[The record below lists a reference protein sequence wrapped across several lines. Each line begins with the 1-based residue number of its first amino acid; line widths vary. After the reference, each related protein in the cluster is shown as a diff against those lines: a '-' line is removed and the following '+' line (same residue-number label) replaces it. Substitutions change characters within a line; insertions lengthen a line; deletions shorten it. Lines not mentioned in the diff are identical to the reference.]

1 MIINEQGEWESES
14 EPEEEAPIYDEEIM
28 QDKGD
33 EIQPDEGDHNCLFLF
48 VCLVLLL
55 KKKRMA
61 SGTIF
66 SIPEA

>member
-1 MIINEQGEWESES
+1 MSKVTGNLKANLRKKLQYKMKKLYKIKVMKFNLMKEII
-14 EPEEEAPIYDEEIM
+14 IV
-28 QDKGD
+28 
-33 EIQPDEGDHNCLFLF
+33 LFLF

>member
-1 MIINEQGEWESES
+1 MRKANENQKVIQKTMDQYLMKKLKRTRVKFSLMKDII
-14 EPEEEAPIYDEEIM
+14 IV
-28 QDKGD
+28 
-33 EIQPDEGDHNCLFLF
+33 LFLF

>member
-1 MIINEQGEWESES
+1 MIVNEQGEWESES
-14 EPEEEAPIYDEEIM
+14 EPKEEAPIYDEEII

-33 EIQPDEGDHNCLFLF
+33 EIQPDEEIIIVLFLF
-48 VCLVLLL
+48 MCLVLLL